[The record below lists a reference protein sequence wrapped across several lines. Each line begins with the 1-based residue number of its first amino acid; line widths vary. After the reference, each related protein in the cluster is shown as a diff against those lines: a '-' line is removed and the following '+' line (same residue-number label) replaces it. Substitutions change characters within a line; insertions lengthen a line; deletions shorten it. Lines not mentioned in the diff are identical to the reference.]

1 MSKERTYEFKVDIET
16 ISDVIWFVNYDVLI
30 VNGNVIDKAFTKSL
44 SFSEEVEFRK
54 LKVSDYKL
62 VEFENGKV
70 VALVQTEEEYF

>member
-1 MSKERTYEFKVDIET
+1 MSKERIHEFEVEIE
-16 ISDVIWFVNYDVLI
+16 IVGDVIWFINYDVLI